1 MWKCERKNIWGAA
14 IARWIRLRLPSSRPG
29 FESQSHHLCFFQF
42 IKLKLCIC
50 HLNWNKVQIVYLS
63 LELECEKNENKQ
75 KEAGLAHFYK
85 MSILQLYLRRVVINN
100 RKALQ
105 IGHREV

>member
-1 MWKCERKNIWGAA
+1 MCHHSLVQSSVPSI
-14 IARWIRLRLPSSRPG
+14 LPPR
-29 FESQSHHLCFFQF
+29 
-42 IKLKLCIC
+42 
-50 HLNWNKVQIVYLS
+50 VRIVYLS
-63 LELECEKNENKQ
+63 LELECDKNENKQ
-75 KEAGLAHFYK
+75 KDAGLAHFYK